1 MVGDVHRCSPG
12 INDVSF
18 SCRQRVTIA
27 LKALW
32 VLRYARSAL
41 RPMNELSVC
50 CCALFSVVYPR
61 RPRVVA
67 KPKCS
72 RLKLESIRYTLSA
85 TRLYAGTQALLRGMK
100 KIAWFSTAS
109 YRDNNATG
117 SATILRLFQ
126 YHRPTNV
133 RFEFLT
139 LCLFHKCCAKTS
151 KSGSFWIVKI
161 RRKLMFFRWCLT
173 FEAGNY
179 RPITKFYLNQP
190 LYKIWQSS
198 SRPILDRDMT
208 AQNEPLVKCTVSRD
222 AWL

>member
-1 MVGDVHRCSPG
+1 MSSRYVVVHCFRSFIHDGRASSP
-12 INDVSF
+12 NLNAVVWS
-18 SCRQRVTIA
+18 SS
-27 LKALW
+27 L
-32 VLRYARSAL
+32 SA
-41 RPMNELSVC
+41 
-50 CCALFSVVYPR
+50 
-61 RPRVVA
+61 
-67 KPKCS
+67 
-72 RLKLESIRYTLSA
+72 RYTLSA

-161 RRKLMFFRWCLT
+161 RRKLMFFRCS
-173 FEAGNY
+173 FETGNY
-179 RPITKFYLNQP
+179 ITKFYLNQP

>member
-1 MVGDVHRCSPG
+1 MCIGVRPASTTL
-12 INDVSF
+12 VSAADSESQ
-18 SCRQRVTIA
+18 SCKSSLSAA
-27 LKALW
+27 L
-32 VLRYARSAL
+32 RSVCAAL

-72 RLKLESIRYTLSA
+72 HLKLESIRYTLSA

-126 YHRPTNV
+126 YHRPANV

-179 RPITKFYLNQP
+179 ITKFYLNQP